1 MPLARYKNLAVE
13 RKQAILRAAE
23 HEFAE
28 KGYERASLNR
38 MIKDAGLSKGTFYY
52 YFEDKADLFVT
63 VLRVKLPWEAWV
75 SESGLLAAAEPD
87 AFWGSLEGLEKQKY
101 AYLGQYPSIARL
113 SEALAGLSASHFENA
128 SLAAYAKERLTEARG
143 IVEHGRRIEAV
154 RRDLPMQL
162 LLNLWTGIARS
173 LSEWIFEDWEAL
185 SQMEREQR
193 AKIAF
198 ETLQR
203 VIGVSGQGVR
213 S

>member
-1 MPLARYKNLAVE
+1 MS
-13 RKQAILRAAE
+13 LRR
-23 HEFAE
+23 
-28 KGYERASLNR
+28 GYERASLNR

-113 SEALAGLSASHFENA
+113 SEALAGLSDSHFENA